1 MKRIDETRVNEIREF
16 FKNPPKDKQI
26 SYELKGKGIN
36 LIIRNDNTDYRNF
49 YVVQEGNSLY
59 YLHRTGN
66 VEYGVY
72 NHSSNGNFNTIDEVI
87 DAYNKYV
94 DKNKE
99 NKKSNTEELGDRMK
113 NYEDKYELRIPKNEH
128 IIVRLDGKNFSKYTK
143 GFEEPF
149 DRVFKRTMI
158 DTTKKL
164 VKEFN
169 AVAGYVQS
177 DEITLILASQEIN
190 EENPNKPKK
199 YWTHIHNGRVQ
210 KISSIMSSYCTSFY
224 NGNYKK
230 NIDDIMMGNDDYD
243 FYYEKLNKAR
253 FDCRVYGVPND
264 SEAFNSILWRQ
275 RDCIR
280 NSKSTFA
287 QAYCSHKE
295 LMNKNTDEQIK
306 YTLDKNGLDWNTLDD
321 YLKYGTIIKREKFMK
336 YTENGEVQRTR
347 VIEIPRKL
355 DYSEENVEFI
365 MCKSL

>member
-1 MKRIDETRVNEIREF
+1 MKTIDKTKANEIREF
-16 FKNPPKDKQI
+16 FKNLPKDKQI
-26 SYELKGKGIN
+26 SYELKGKDIN
-36 LIIRNDNTDYRNF
+36 LIIKNDNIDYRNF
-49 YVVQEGNSLY
+49 YVVQEGNGLY
-59 YLHRTGN
+59 YLHKTGN
-66 VEYGVY
+66 VEYSTWDS
-72 NHSSNGNFNTIDEVI
+72 NSNGNFDTIDEVI

-94 DKNKE
+94 DNNKE

-143 GFEEPF
+143 GFKKPF

-164 VKEFN
+164 VQEFN

-177 DEITLILASQEIN
+177 DEITLILASQEMN
-190 EENPNKPKK
+190 EENPKK
-199 YWTHIHNGRVQ
+199 DWTHIHNGRVQ
-210 KISSIMSSYCTSFY
+210 KISSVMSSYCTSFY
-224 NGNYKK
+224 NDSYDD
-230 NIDDIMMGNDDYD
+230 NIDDIIPMGSDNYD

-280 NSKSTFA
+280 NSKSTFT

-295 LMNKNTDEQIK
+295 LINKNTDEQIK
-306 YTLDKNGLDWNTLDD
+306 YTLDKTGFEWDNLDD
-321 YLKYGTIIKREKFMK
+321 YLKYGTIIKREKYMK
-336 YTENGEVQRTR
+336 DTENGEVQRTR
-347 VIEIPRKL
+347 VIEIPKKL
-355 DYSEENVEFI
+355 DYSEENVDFI